1 MPCVGTV
8 NRLLISEDILGKMLL
23 CIEKYPH
30 NNIIFGD
37 DLNVNLDDKNPVS
50 DYIKRFSANSGFT

>member
-1 MPCVGTV
+1 
-8 NRLLISEDILGKMLL
+8 MLL

-50 DYIKRFSANSGFT
+50 DYIKRFSANNGFT